1 MNKITAFIPARGG
14 SKGMPGKNIK
24 EFAGKPLVVHSIE
37 YALNCTKIDEVVVST
52 DDDKIAKISRKAGAK
67 VVIRP
72 PELSTDSATT
82 ESAIHHF
89 VNKFNKKPDILV
101 LLQPTSPF
109 RPKGSLENAITHFTE
124 NGFDS
129 LLSITPTHR
138 FYWRVKE
145 DQTAFA
151 EYDYL
156 NRPRRQDMKL
166 DDIRYVENGSLYI
179 FTRKHFDKTG
189 NRLGGKIGY
198 VEWPEDY
205 SIEIDT
211 QLDFDMVEK
220 LFLSNSEK

>member
-1 MNKITAFIPARGG
+1 MNNITAFIPARGS
-14 SKGMPGKNIK
+14 SKGIPEKNIIT
-24 EFAGKPLVVHSIE
+24 FAGKPLVVHSIE
-37 YALNCTKIDEVVVST
+37 YALNCSQIDEVVVST
-52 DDDKIAKISRKAGAK
+52 NDDKIAKIARKTGARIVK
-67 VVIRP
+67 RP
-72 PELSTDSATT
+72 SELSTNKATT

-89 VNKFNKKPDILV
+89 FNKFNKKPDIIV
-101 LLQPTSPF
+101 LLQPTSPY
-109 RPKGSLENAITHFTE
+109 RPKGSLEKAITHFTE

-151 EYDYL
+151 EYNYL

-198 VEWPEDY
+198 VEWPKEY
-205 SIEIDT
+205 SLEIDT
-211 QLDFDMVEK
+211 PLDFNMVEK
-220 LFLSNSEK
+220 IFKS

>member
-1 MNKITAFIPARGG
+1 MITAFIPARGG
-14 SKGMPGKNIK
+14 SKGIPGKNIK
-24 EFAGKPLVVHSIE
+24 EFAGKSLILHSIE
-37 YALNCTKIDEVVVST
+37 YALNCDQIDEVVVST
-52 DDDKIAKISRKAGAK
+52 DDDKIAKIARKAGAK
-67 VVIRP
+67 IVKRP

-89 VNKFNKKPDILV
+89 VNKFNNKPDILV

-109 RPKGSLENAITHFTE
+109 RPEGSLENAITHFTN

-138 FYWRVKE
+138 FFWRVKD

-156 NRPRRQDMKL
+156 NRPHRQDMKPE
-166 DDIRYVENGSLYI
+166 DIRYVENGSLYI

-198 VEWPEDY
+198 VEWPEEY
-205 SIEIDT
+205 SMEIDT
-211 QLDFDMVEK
+211 PLEFEIVEK
-220 LFLSNSEK
+220 IFKSQNS

>member
-14 SKGMPGKNIK
+14 SKGIPKKNIN

-37 YALNCTKIDEVVVST
+37 FALNCSQIDEVVVST
-52 DDDKIAKISRKAGAK
+52 DDDKIAKIALKAGARIVK
-67 VVIRP
+67 RP
-72 PELSTDSATT
+72 PELSTDKATT

-89 VNKFNKKPDILV
+89 VNKFNNKPDIIV
-101 LLQPTSPF
+101 LLQPTSPY
-109 RPKGSLENAITHFTE
+109 RPKGSLENALTHFTK

-138 FYWRVKE
+138 FFWRVKE
-145 DQTAFA
+145 DQTTFA

-156 NRPRRQDMKL
+156 SRPRRQDMKTEN
-166 DDIRYVENGSLYI
+166 IRYVENGSLYI

-198 VEWPEDY
+198 VEWPEEY
-205 SIEIDT
+205 SLEIDT
-211 QLDFDMVEK
+211 PLDFNMVEK
-220 LFLSNSEK
+220 IFKS

>member
-1 MNKITAFIPARGG
+1 MITAFIPARGG
-14 SKGMPGKNIK
+14 SKGIPEKNIK

-37 YALNCTKIDEVVVST
+37 YALNCDQIDEVVVST
-52 DDDKIAKISRKAGAK
+52 DDDKIVKIARMAGARIVK
-67 VVIRP
+67 RP
-72 PELSTDSATT
+72 PELSIDSATT

-138 FYWRVKE
+138 FFWRVKE
-145 DQTAFA
+145 NQTTFA

-156 NRPRRQDMKL
+156 NRPLRQDMKTEN
-166 DDIRYVENGSLYI
+166 IRYVENGSLYI

-198 VEWPEDY
+198 VEWPKEY
-205 SIEIDT
+205 SLEIDT
-211 QLDFDMVEK
+211 PLDFDILEK
-220 LFLSNSEK
+220 LFLSNS